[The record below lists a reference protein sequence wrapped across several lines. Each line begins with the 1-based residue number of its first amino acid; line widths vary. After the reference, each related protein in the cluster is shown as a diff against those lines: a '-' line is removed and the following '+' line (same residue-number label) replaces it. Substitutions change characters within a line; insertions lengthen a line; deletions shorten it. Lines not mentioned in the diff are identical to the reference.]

1 MQETKVQ
8 SPGWE
13 DPLEKEVATHSSIPA
28 WKIPLIEVPARL
40 ESISS
45 QSWMWLKLLNHNFIS
60 WRAVLSLTAS
70 PNMAITFTSYNLISV
85 SGSCWVLEGNFSKLT
100 VKFQFS
106 SVAQSCRTLCDPMN
120 RSTPG
125 LPVHHQLPDFTQT
138 HIHRVLKFTKSL
150 LIQGSINQVEIHSV
164 SPRMDPSSNCWQQT
178 KR

>member
-60 WRAVLSLTAS
+60 WRAVLSLTTS
-70 PNMAITFTSYNLISV
+70 PNMAITFTSSFPNTTMYGHCALQFYQGLMDTRMYLQYSMGYKFRLKLYHDHTQGGPLIFWPCV
-85 SGSCWVLEGNFSKLT
+85 SLSPDILHDLDTFFWHVLFLNY
-100 VKFQFS
+100 
-106 SVAQSCRTLCDPMN
+106 R
-120 RSTPG
+120 
-125 LPVHHQLPDFTQT
+125 
-138 HIHRVLKFTKSL
+138 
-150 LIQGSINQVEIHSV
+150 
-164 SPRMDPSSNCWQQT
+164 
-178 KR
+178 